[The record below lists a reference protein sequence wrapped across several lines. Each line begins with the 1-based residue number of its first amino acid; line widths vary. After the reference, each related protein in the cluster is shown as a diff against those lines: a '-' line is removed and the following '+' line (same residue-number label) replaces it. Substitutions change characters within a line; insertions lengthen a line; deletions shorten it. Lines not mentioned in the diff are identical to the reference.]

1 MLYWDEKDRRC
12 AGRREEVEMSEGHI
26 GRDTI
31 RRMVLVGLFLAL
43 FLVASNV
50 IPPFTL
56 VPGVPVTLQVLVV
69 ILAGA
74 LLGVP
79 WGLAFLGML
88 FLMTLVGIPMMSGF
102 QSGPAFFVGPTAGFV
117 WGWIPLV
124 VATGLSRRVRRLN
137 PWKDGA
143 WFIGFA
149 LAGILVDYACGA
161 AWLSHV
167 VAKSFGPVLLS
178 LAVFLP
184 FDLAKAVLAWV
195 VARRVR
201 SAESKAWGG

>member
-1 MLYWDEKDRRC
+1 MATRPRLL
-12 AGRREEVEMSEGHI
+12 

-31 RRMVLVGLFLAL
+31 RKMALVGLFLAL

-50 IPPFTL
+50 IPPVL
-56 VPGVPVTLQVLVV
+56 LIPNVPVTLQVLVV

-102 QSGPAFFVGPTAGFV
+102 QSGPAFFAGPTAGFV

-124 VATGLSRRVRRLN
+124 VAAGLSRRVRRLN
-137 PWKDGA
+137 PLRDA
-143 WFIGFA
+143 AGFLVLA
-149 LAGILVDYACGA
+149 LAGILADYACGA
-161 AWLSHV
+161 AWLAHV
-167 VAKSFGPVLLS
+167 AARPFGAVMLS
-178 LAVFLP
+178 MAVFLP
-184 FDLAKAVLAWV
+184 FDLGKAVLAWII
-195 VARRVR
+195 ARRVR
-201 SAESKAWGG
+201 SAETKAWGG

>member
-1 MLYWDEKDRRC
+1 
-12 AGRREEVEMSEGHI
+12 VSEGRNEGQGEPRHL
-26 GRDTI
+26 GRDAI
-31 RRMVLVGLFLAL
+31 RRMALVGLFLAL

-50 IPPFTL
+50 IPPIAL
-56 VPGVPVTLQVLVV
+56 VPGVPITLQVLVV

-124 VATGLSRRVRRLN
+124 VAAGLSRRLRKLN
-137 PWKDGA
+137 PWKDAA
-143 WFIGFA
+143 WFLA
-149 LAGILVDYACGA
+149 LALVGILADYACGA
-161 AWLSHV
+161 AWLSQ
-167 VAKSFGPVLLS
+167 VAHKPFLAVLAS

-184 FDLAKAVLAWV
+184 FDLGKAALAWV